1 MTDWLEVEKISKQ
14 QEEEFI
20 KELTQA
26 VKENEEFKKLIA
38 RTLEYYKAAK
48 KLGQIK

>member
-1 MTDWLEVEKISKQ
+1 MTDWLEVENIAGEL
-14 QEEEFI
+14 EEEFI

-26 VKENEEFKKLIA
+26 IKENEEFKKLIA
-38 RTLEYYKAAK
+38 RSLEYYKAAK

>member
-1 MTDWLEVEKISKQ
+1 MIDWLDVEKMNEQ

>member
-1 MTDWLEVEKISKQ
+1 MSDWLEVENMTEEQ
-14 QEEEFI
+14 QEEFI